1 MSCSVRHAQELPSTS
16 AGTQPRTLRA
26 VTLLMF
32 GFIAGANAGG
42 EIPSDS
48 TGATYVGA
56 PAQEIRDQLQRV
68 KDARMRQLLERF
80 YALPDLLALAKEK
93 SSPNGDPY
101 PEQERLSKEYN
112 GKQLAY
118 RLSMPQRHRAKCKS
132 GEHPVAAIQYTL
144 ADPRH
149 GTRVQ
154 LWEVDIHEALVHGAV
169 LPEPVA
175 KFLEGLK

>member
-1 MSCSVRHAQELPSTS
+1 MRCRVHSKQGLARLLP
-16 AGTQPRTLRA
+16 A

-32 GFIAGANAGG
+32 GVIAGANAGG
-42 EIPSDS
+42 ETHSNS
-48 TGATYVGA
+48 TGATHVGI
-56 PAQEIRDQLQRV
+56 PTQEMREQLQRV
-68 KDARMRQLLERF
+68 KDTRMRQVLERF
-80 YALPDLLALAKEK
+80 YALPDLLALAKGK
-93 SSPNGDPY
+93 SSSNGDPY

-118 RLSMPQRHRAKCKS
+118 LLSMPYRHRAQCKS

-144 ADPRH
+144 VDPRQ
-149 GTRVQ
+149 GSRVQ
-154 LWEVDIHEALVHGAV
+154 LWEVDIHEALIHGAP